1 MEFYMK
7 LPRNAKEKA
16 IFMLIVSLIS
26 VNIIGPVISMCEIGF
41 NWQNYRNTLMILPI
55 IWIAVIASVLIAEKP
70 ANFFQQ
76 KITDKDDSFNSQII
90 VNTICNVLIISAI
103 MTIVGSWIGQRS
115 IPMHTIHQFGQI
127 WPRNFGIALAIE
139 ALVAQPIARQV
150 MVLIHE

>member
-7 LPRNAKEKA
+7 LPRNAKEKM

-55 IWIAVIASVLIAEKP
+55 IWVAVIISVLIAEKP

-103 MTIVGSWIGQRS
+103 MTIVGSWIGQGS

-139 ALVAQPIARQV
+139 ALVAQPIARQA
-150 MVLIHE
+150 MVLIHK